1 MNKVE
6 LSTKMKTI
14 KEWFKT
20 LPEPYASQAIA
31 NSLPGN
37 LEAKVSD
44 LFIALSCGFKYRR
57 SPQGFDYWKSFQDD
71 LYFKNTEEQE
81 NGK

>member
-1 MNKVE
+1 MQ
-6 LSTKMKTI
+6 TI
-14 KEWFKT
+14 KQWFET
-20 LPEPYASQAIA
+20 LPEPYRSQAIE

-37 LEAKVSD
+37 LNSRVDS

-57 SPQGFDYWKSFQDD
+57 SPQGFDYWKSFQDEIIYKQ
-71 LYFKNTEEQE
+71 LQEQQ